1 MNNITKWDGMLQ
13 LVLFTLAAVIPILY
27 IVNYGINWWAFS
39 CTLMYF
45 KLIQKIGG
53 GGEHLLVVHGLA
65 RINSFGKIMI
75 PLAWMMCGLTRLSFF
90 AKYHIIHHYYV
101 DTYKDPHSPKYFNMW
116 YLIFG
121 FWAIDAH
128 KYDQFVEDNDAMHAS
143 FSRSA
148 SVIDSGLVFQITD
161 KYYYTILFSII
172 SITLYLNAA
181 VAVYAVLLPLL
192 LNIIDGNLFFV
203 YLLHKGGKAR
213 DIRWV
218 NYWFFNTGS
227 GLHRVHHRGL

>member
-1 MNNITKWDGMLQ
+1 MLS
-13 LVLFTLAAVIPILY
+13 VVIPTWY
-27 IVNYGINWWAFS
+27 FATHEFS
-39 CTLMYF
+39 WLWMAASLVYF

-65 RINSFGKIMI
+65 RITGLNKILI
-75 PLAWMMCGLTRLSFF
+75 PISWLMCGLTRLSFF

-101 DTYKDPHSPKYFNMW
+101 DTDKDPHSPLYFNKW

-121 FWAIDAH
+121 LWALDAH
-128 KYDQFVEDNDAMHAS
+128 KYDQYVGNNVKMLTS
-143 FSRSA
+143 FGRSA
-148 SVIDSGLVFQITD
+148 SVIKNNILFHITD
-161 KYYYTILFSII
+161 KYYYTILFAII
-172 SITLYLNAA
+172 GVTSYFNITL
-181 VAVYAVLLPLL
+181 AVYGVLLPML
-192 LNIIDGNLFFV
+192 LNIVDGNLFFV
-203 YLLHKGGKAR
+203 YLLHKDGKAR